1 MKKFLGNYGG
11 SLIVAAVLFTFTL
24 TALFNPLPIARAV
37 GPTQTSYF
45 ITAPSGSDP
54 CENPSVVKSSGSIS
68 VASATTT
75 NLVTAVAGDFI
86 SVCKWQVY
94 ASGTA
99 PTIQFEYGT
108 DVSTACDTGA
118 TALMGAF
125 PVATTTIVV
134 NAPSD
139 GLTLRTPV
147 SQELCLVTGGSST
160 LSYVGY
166 FTYVQA
172 PY

>member
-1 MKKFLGNYGG
+1 MKKLYAGL
-11 SLIVAAVLFTFTL
+11 SAVAVLMV
-24 TALFNPLPIARAV
+24 IAITMAVIPPPSAKAV

-45 ITAPSGSDP
+45 ITAPVGSDP
-54 CENPSVVKSSGSIS
+54 CENPSVPKASGSIS
-68 VASATTT
+68 VSSATTT
-75 NLVTAVAGDFI
+75 NLVTAVSGDYVT
-86 SVCKWQVY
+86 VCKWQIY
-94 ASGTA
+94 ASGTS

-118 TALMGAF
+118 TALMGAL
-125 PVATTTIVV
+125 PVATTTTTINV
-134 NAPSD
+134 PS

-166 FTYVQA
+166 FTYTQQ